1 MKKTGLNG
9 YVYEFCVDHEVY
21 NTLGAT
27 KTVPF
32 LHDYFMMKYK
42 IKQNKMFQ
50 FIKKC
55 LFMGSAFS
63 TSVNPLSCISMNN
76 KECKVRPKIVN
87 VNNNEP
93 AFYPFSIKTSKC
105 SGSCKDLNV

>member
-1 MKKTGLNG
+1 
-9 YVYEFCVDHEVY
+9 
-21 NTLGAT
+21 
-27 KTVPF
+27 
-32 LHDYFMMKYK
+32 
-42 IKQNKMFQ
+42 MFQ
-50 FIKKC
+50 FIKKY

-63 TSVNPLSCISMNN
+63 TSVNPLRCISMNN